1 MVMNNKVY
9 DVLKW
14 IIVLV
19 LPALAGFVTTFT
31 AIWGIP
37 YGNEISLSISAV
49 EVLLGAIFM
58 ISSVQYKKKA
68 E

>member
-14 IIVLV
+14 IVALV

-37 YGNEISLSISAV
+37 YGNEISLSISAI
-49 EVLLGAIFM
+49 EVFLGAIFM
-58 ISSVQYKKKA
+58 ISSIQYNKRA
-68 E
+68 